1 MDERARVYAQLVTLI
16 RRMGYPD
23 SFGRAIADGLGSEK
37 MMTRMMG
44 YLRSAKPQSAEE
56 IADEMLAILDD
67 RDRWI
72 KKKSMEY
79 YNAKYNEMLYTG
91 LGVEEDSGEPD

>member
-1 MDERARVYAQLVTLI
+1 MDERARVYAQLVTMI

-56 IADEMLAILDD
+56 IADEMLAICEE
-67 RDRWI
+67 RFQWQR
-72 KKKSMEY
+72 KKEAEFYSRRY
-79 YNAKYNEMLYTG
+79 HQMLR
-91 LGVEEDSGEPD
+91 ENSGML